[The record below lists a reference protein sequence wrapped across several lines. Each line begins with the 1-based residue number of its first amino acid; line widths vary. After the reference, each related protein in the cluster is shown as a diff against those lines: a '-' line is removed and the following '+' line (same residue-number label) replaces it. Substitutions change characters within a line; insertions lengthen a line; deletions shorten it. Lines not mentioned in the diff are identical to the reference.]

1 MTTTTQVRTESL
13 KDTRQD
19 AFRRLVGM
27 GVMSDAAFDR
37 ALDQAQRGGLDL
49 EGALCEGG
57 VSWAQ
62 LGQAL
67 AQYYGCPYLPFE
79 PRTVPSSSLFTN
91 VRLDYLR
98 RHRWVPLCKI
108 GTRLTVAIDDPSD
121 LDRVVD
127 IRYAFP
133 GLAVDVSVALRR
145 DINRWL
151 DCAGK
156 GAGQESIQDIVGE
169 LIRDDAPSIGAEDLV
184 DGIDENNSAIVRLT
198 SQIISDANRLGASDI
213 HIEPYSG
220 RKDLVVRFRVDGSC
234 FTYMKVPAAYRRAVV
249 SRIKIMANLDIAE
262 SRKPQDGKI
271 RFRAADGMEI
281 ELRVATLP
289 TAGQNEDV
297 VLRLLTTK
305 GLRPL
310 EDMDLSP
317 AIIASLSTM
326 VTRPYGI
333 LLCVGPTGSGKTTTL
348 HGLLSRIND
357 DQRKILTVEDPVEI
371 TQEGLRQLQVHPKI
385 GLTFASALRAFLRA
399 DPDVIMVGEMRD
411 KETADIAIEASL
423 TGHLVLSTLHTNTA
437 VETVTRLLDMGCDA
451 FNFADAMIG
460 VLAKRLCRRLCAH
473 CKQAYVPSD
482 AERRELR
489 HAWGRF
495 ADASEWREP
504 KELGHIETLWKADG
518 CDSCNGTGFSGRL
531 ALYELLEGTDEMK
544 ALIQAKAATPAL
556 LALALRQGMR
566 TLLQDGLMKVVQGQT
581 TLQEVRKVA
590 FK

>member
-1 MTTTTQVRTESL
+1 MISSTAVQVESL
-13 KDTRQD
+13 KDSRYE

-27 GVMSDAAFDR
+27 GAISDTGFQR
-37 ALDQAQRGGLDL
+37 AVEQVRCEGLDL
-49 EGALCEGG
+49 EVALRDGG

-62 LGQAL
+62 MGQAL
-67 AQYYGCPYLPFE
+67 AQHYGCAVLSFE
-79 PRTVPSSSLFTN
+79 PKMVPSPSLFAT
-91 VRLDYLR
+91 VRRDYLR
-98 RHRWVPLCKI
+98 RHRWVPLCKV

-133 GLAVDVSVALRR
+133 GLTVELAVSLRR

-151 DCAGK
+151 DCAER
-156 GAGQESIQDIVGE
+156 GAQEESVQDIVGE
-169 LIRDDAPSIGAEDLV
+169 LVRDDAPRIDSAERL

-198 SQIISDANRLGASDI
+198 NQIIADANRLGASDI
-213 HIEPYSG
+213 HIEPYSSK
-220 RKDLVVRFRVDGSC
+220 KDLVVRFRVDGSC

-271 RFRAADGMEI
+271 RFRIADGTEL

-297 VLRLLTTK
+297 VLRLLTSK

-310 EDMDLSP
+310 EEMDLSP

-333 LLCVGPTGSGKTTTL
+333 LLCVGPTGSGKTTML
-348 HGLLSRIND
+348 HGLLARIND
-357 DQRKILTVEDPVEI
+357 DQRKIWTVEDPVEI

-385 GLTFASALRAFLRA
+385 GLTFATALRAFLRA

-451 FNFADAMIG
+451 FNFSDAMIG
-460 VLAKRLCRRLCAH
+460 VLAKRLCRRLCVH
-473 CKQAYVPSD
+473 CKQAYSPSEID
-482 AERRELR
+482 RQELR
-489 HAWGRF
+489 HAWGAF
-495 ADASEWREP
+495 SNSTEQGAS
-504 KELGHIETLWKADG
+504 KLLDHIDMLWKAG
-518 CDSCNGTGFSGRL
+518 SCDSCNGTGFSGRL

-544 ALIQAKAATPAL
+544 MLIQAKATTPVL
-556 LALALRQGMR
+556 LQLAQQQGMK
-566 TLLQDGLMKVVQGQT
+566 TLLQDGIMKVVQGHT
-581 TLQEVRKVA
+581 TLHEVRKVA

>member
-19 AFRRLVGM
+19 AFRRLVRM

-37 ALDQAQRGGLDL
+37 ALEQAQRGGFDL
-49 EGALCEGG
+49 EVTLCEGG
-57 VSWAQ
+57 VSWSEM
-62 LGQAL
+62 GQAL

-79 PRTVPSSSLFTN
+79 PRTVPSPSLFTN

-98 RHRWVPLCKI
+98 RHRWVPLCKM
-108 GTRLTVAIDDPSD
+108 GARLTVVIDDPSD
-121 LDRVVD
+121 LDRVID

-133 GLAVDVSVALRR
+133 GLAVDVSVGLRR

-213 HIEPYSG
+213 HIEPYSA

-473 CKQAYVPSD
+473 CKQAYAPSD

-495 ADASEWREP
+495 VDATEWVEP
-504 KELGHIETLWKADG
+504 KELGHIETLWKAGG

-556 LALALRQGMR
+556 LELAQRQGMR

>member
-1 MTTTTQVRTESL
+1 MTTATQVRTESV

-49 EGALCEGG
+49 EVALCEGG

-98 RHRWVPLCKI
+98 RHRWVPLCKM

-213 HIEPYSG
+213 HIEPYSA

-451 FNFADAMIG
+451 FNFSDAMIG

-495 ADASEWREP
+495 ADATEWVEP
-504 KELGHIETLWKADG
+504 KELGRIETLWKASG

-556 LALALRQGMR
+556 LDLAQRQGMR
-566 TLLQDGLMKVVQGQT
+566 TLLQDGLVKVVQGQT